1 MPAENPPVD
10 IAPELADQ
18 LYTALGD
25 ADRDAVGAVLAR
37 ALEVASPL
45 QVAEHLIA
53 PVLNRLGDGWSAGTV
68 ALSQLYLGGR
78 ICEEQIIA
86 LLPDTDLVRDDAPR
100 VGIAVL
106 ADHHA
111 LGKRIVATFLRI
123 AGYPVID
130 YGAGVTPEVLAESA
144 RADGLD
150 VLLVSTLM
158 LPSALQVARL
168 TALLRDHPVKVFVGG
183 APFQFDPELWRTV
196 GADGM
201 GRSAADG
208 LALVESFRR
217 EPS

>member
-1 MPAENPPVD
+1 MPAEQPPVD

-25 ADRDAVGAVLAR
+25 ADREAVGAVLAR
-37 ALEVASPL
+37 ALEASPPL

-53 PVLNRLGDGWSAGTV
+53 PVLNRLGDAWSRGTV

-78 ICEEQIIA
+78 ICEEQISSM
-86 LLPDTDLVRDDAPR
+86 LPDSDLVRDDAPR

-106 ADHHA
+106 ADHHV

-130 YGAGVTPEVLAESA
+130 YGAGVTPEQLAASVRDDDLE
-144 RADGLD
+144 

-158 LPSALQVARL
+158 LPSALRVEQL

-183 APFQFDPELWRTV
+183 APFLLDPELWQTV

-208 LALVESFRR
+208 LALVQSVRR
-217 EPS
+217 ERS